1 MPRPSTL
8 PSWSTTANYPPGTD
22 PWSGTPT
29 TVAPSAGTQAQGF
42 IPNTKSPAQIFNW
55 LWNFVWQWVAYFDTW
70 RTPPSTTTDVPQV
83 TYVDAAGNLREF
95 VDHNGY
101 ALGPVSELREE
112 WSGITAST
120 SGPVANNPRW
130 TASISAG
137 NIATSNPTAT
147 YPAPFLTFTSTSST
161 GVNYLT
167 STQGP
172 IHSGFNGL
180 AAVFAVD
187 VGMAAAPVGTNTGF
201 QLGLMMTGPTYIPHS
216 AIFQV
221 KQGVTNWTVIVG
233 DGAASS
239 ISHDTG
245 IAVTYASGQPSIR
258 LKIELY
264 GSATPYG
271 LTGPTRGYAK
281 FWING
286 ALGWATPLADIT
298 GAVLYPTFEV
308 ISDASNMQPA
318 MYVGPLRMKWNRFLN
333 AVPAI

>member
-1 MPRPSTL
+1 M
-8 PSWSTTANYPPGTD
+8 AINYTPGT
-22 PWSGTPT
+22 
-29 TVAPSAGTQAQGF
+29 VAQAPSAAPGPGALPTAVLPQDTDSRNTASIYQPLKMLTDFVAWIQSSVKLGGAPSTATDIPQAQ
-42 IPNTKSPAQIFNW
+42 W
-55 LWNFVWQWVAYFDTW
+55 
-70 RTPPSTTTDVPQV
+70 
-83 TYVDAAGNLREF
+83 VDAAGNLREF

-112 WSGITAST
+112 WSGVTASS
-120 SGPVANNPRW
+120 SGAVANNPRW

-137 NIATSNPTAT
+137 SIATSNPTAT
-147 YPAPFLTFTSTSST
+147 YPAPFLTFTSAAGT
-161 GVNYLT
+161 GINYIAT
-167 STQGP
+167 TQGQL
-172 IHSGFNGL
+172 HSGSSGL

-187 VGMAAAPVGTNTGF
+187 VGMAAAPAGTNTGF
-201 QLGLMMTGPTYIPHS
+201 QFGLMASGASYVPHS

-221 KQGVTNWTVIVG
+221 KQGVTNWTAIIG

-239 ISHDTG
+239 TSHDTG

-264 GSATPYG
+264 GSASPYG

-286 ALGWATPLADIT
+286 ALGWATPVADIT

-308 ISDASNMQPA
+308 ISDTFTVQPA
-318 MYVGPLRMKWNRFLN
+318 LYIGPPRLKWNRFLN
-333 AVPAI
+333 AVPVV